1 MKIGYARVS
10 TKDQDTSAQE
20 EALHR
25 AGCSK
30 VFKEIASGG
39 KWERVEL
46 HRMMDQLR
54 AGDVVVVWK
63 LDRFSRSLRDLLQ
76 LLAHLESLGVGFRSL
91 TEAIDT
97 TSAAGKMLLQ
107 IIGSFAEFERN
118 LIRERTSA
126 GIARAKA
133 QGKHLGRRS
142 KLSLEQQEEVRR
154 SLKSGE
160 KSQAE
165 LARLFRVA
173 PSAISRLVA
182 KHS

>member
-10 TKDQDTSAQE
+10 TKDQDTAAQE
-20 EALHR
+20 ESLKA
-25 AGCSK
+25 AGCEK
-30 VFKEIASGG
+30 VFKETASGG
-39 KWERVEL
+39 RWNREEL

-54 AGDVVVVWK
+54 SGDTVIVWK

-76 LLAHLESLGVGFRSL
+76 LLAQLEGLGVGFQSL
-91 TEAIDT
+91 TESIDT
-97 TSAAGKMLLQ
+97 TSAGGRMMMQ
-107 IIGSFAEFERN
+107 IIGAFAEFERN

-133 QGKHLGRRS
+133 LGKHLGRPS
-142 KLSLEQQEEVRR
+142 KLSLEQRAEVLR
-154 SLKSGE
+154 SIKAGE

-165 LARLFRVA
+165 WARLFNVA

-182 KHS
+182 KQS